1 MPTVKK
7 RTDNDGYLKL
17 ISKAPDM
24 ENSTDVLF
32 TPKPMKKKASAAK
45 KPTERK
51 PRAAKAS
58 NPAAIDEVALAAEIA
73 AEAPKATEE
82 RGEKIAAEAP
92 KATELAPAN
101 EPAVADTTALSA
113 IEPADET
120 PADETPIVEA
130 LKAALGASQGN
141 EKKRLA
147 DELSDIP
154 TVAAEGVIT
163 SLHEEVERVMIKSAD
178 SSSYV
183 NLGRDMPVHLL

>member
-73 AEAPKATEE
+73 AEAPKATE
-82 RGEKIAAEAP
+82 
-92 KATELAPAN
+92 LAPVN

-113 IEPADET
+113 IEPTDET
-120 PADETPIVEA
+120 PADEIEIVEA

-141 EKKRLA
+141 EKRRLA
-147 DELSDIP
+147 DEPSDIP